1 MISEMGTENNK
12 TKWLHVRLSEDE
24 YGIVHKQFKNTTCR
38 KLSEYV
44 RNKMLEKHIT
54 TYYRNKS
61 LDDFMAELIKLR
73 ADLNA
78 VGNNF
83 NQAVRKLNSM
93 SVQDNPN
100 SWALVYELTKN
111 NVVKQVEEVNIHI
124 RKFAEQWLQN
134 SRPDHP

>member
-1 MISEMGTENNK
+1 
-12 TKWLHVRLSEDE
+12 
-24 YGIVHKQFKNTTCR
+24 
-38 KLSEYV
+38 
-44 RNKMLEKHIT
+44 
-54 TYYRNKS
+54 
-61 LDDFMAELIKLR
+61 MAELIKLR

-83 NQAVRKLNSM
+83 NQAVKKLNSM
-93 SVQDNPN
+93 AVQDSPN

>member
-1 MISEMGTENNK
+1 MGTENNK

-24 YGIVHKQFKNTTCR
+24 YGTVQKHFKNTTCR
-38 KLSEYV
+38 KLSEYI
-44 RNKMLEKHIT
+44 RNKLLEKKLT

-61 LDDFMAELIKLR
+61 LDDFMAELIRLR

-83 NQAVRKLNSM
+83 NQAVKKLNSM
-93 SVQDNPN
+93 PESDGPN
-100 SWALVYELTKN
+100 RWAIVYEQTKI
-111 NVVKQVEEVNIHI
+111 NVVKEVEEVNVNI

-134 SRPDHP
+134 SRQDHP